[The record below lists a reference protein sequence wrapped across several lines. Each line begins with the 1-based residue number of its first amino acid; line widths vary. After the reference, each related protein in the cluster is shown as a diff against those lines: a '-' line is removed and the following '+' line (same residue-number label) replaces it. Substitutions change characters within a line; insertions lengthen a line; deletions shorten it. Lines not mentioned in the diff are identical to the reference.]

1 MVADD
6 EPSLRLL
13 CRINLEG
20 EGYRVLEA
28 ASEAEVDR
36 LLQEEEDV
44 RALLLDI
51 GLGAEDGV
59 AIARRLRD
67 ERPDVAIAF
76 FTGSALPLAEAE
88 RSLVEDVISKP
99 FSLEQL
105 SETARRLVR
114 A

>member
-1 MVADD
+1 VVADD

-36 LLQEEEDV
+36 LLEEEDV

-67 ERPDVAIAF
+67 DRPDVAIAF

-114 A
+114 L